1 LLRNTYKVKDA
12 LYLEGPTTNPITGSL
27 SDSSCEP
34 IKNNGIDNNAPVV
47 ETNWRKIYI
56 DTRNHE
62 KLKWKL
68 NQVFGED
75 PSSVNE
81 ENVITTVEFDPSG
94 EFLSIGYQCG
104 QIVIFRNTTAN
115 TFKFFTQFESHHPE
129 FDFLTSLEIEEKI
142 NKIRWIKNKYS
153 NNNRLIISS
162 NDKTIKLFKMHEKKP
177 KTRSFERGVFKN
189 TAIDNSTPQVEVV
202 PKRVFANAHS
212 YNINSISLCSDGEL
226 FLTGDD
232 LRINLWNLENCKEGF
247 TVVDTKP
254 SNMNELSEVL
264 TSAEFH
270 PLEPHN
276 FIYSSS
282 KGIIYMS
289 DMRVQA
295 LCDKTVRSFREKEG
309 TTRSFFSEVTSSIS
323 DVHYTSS
330 GRYIISRDYLHI
342 KIWDVNMDSE
352 PVKVYNVHDHLR
364 PKLYELY
371 ENDNIFDKFE
381 LCRSKNDLHF
391 LTGSY
396 SNNFM
401 IFDIA
406 TAQVKHM
413 QATNP
418 RDRKKKKQ
426 TSLPT
431 TEDINFQ
438 EKVNHVAWHPHNDVA
453 AIAAGNYIYLYHL
466 AK

>member
-1 LLRNTYKVKDA
+1 
-12 LYLEGPTTNPITGSL
+12 
-27 SDSSCEP
+27 
-34 IKNNGIDNNAPVV
+34 
-47 ETNWRKIYI
+47 
-56 DTRNHE
+56 
-62 KLKWKL
+62 
-68 NQVFGED
+68 
-75 PSSVNE
+75 
-81 ENVITTVEFDPSG
+81 
-94 EFLSIGYQCG
+94 
-104 QIVIFRNTTAN
+104 
-115 TFKFFTQFESHHPE
+115 
-129 FDFLTSLEIEEKI
+129 
-142 NKIRWIKNKYS
+142 
-153 NNNRLIISS
+153 
-162 NDKTIKLFKMHEKKP
+162 
-177 KTRSFERGVFKN
+177 
-189 TAIDNSTPQVEVV
+189 
-202 PKRVFANAHS
+202 
-212 YNINSISLCSDGEL
+212 
-226 FLTGDD
+226 LTGDD
-232 LRINLWNLENCKEGF
+232 LRINIWNLENSKEGF

-270 PLEPHN
+270 PSEPHN

-289 DMRVQA
+289 DMRIQA

-309 TTRSFFSEVTSSIS
+309 ATKSFFSEVTSSIS

-438 EKVNHVAWHPHNDVA
+438 EKVNHVAWHPNNDLV